1 MHRVWRLNGGGF
13 WRRSGANS
21 VLGSPMRRA
30 NVRLMGDALAPL
42 ASLRNL
48 HIVVRSNGQT
58 GKPARR
64 LGFESPGSLPVDC
77 RAQCSS
83 HPCGQH
89 GQTPDLQLHRWPRMF
104 AVRGQQRSQGGVKFP
119 TGGDGL
125 HAGTSPRAPAQP
137 SWRCGVSRPGVT
149 PGPTVWRR
157 LLVQGA
163 AHSPD
168 ERERG
173 PMPWPAACACVHAVG
188 MAWRAPHA
196 LIHETHTSW

>member
-1 MHRVWRLNGGGF
+1 MGC
-13 WRRSGANS
+13 SGASS
-21 VLGSPMRRA
+21 VLGSPIRRA
-30 NVRLMGDALAPL
+30 NARLMGDALAQL
-42 ASLRNL
+42 ASLHKL
-48 HIVVRSNGQT
+48 
-58 GKPARR
+58 ARR
-64 LGFESPGSLPVDC
+64 RAIKRAYGLGFESPGSLPVDG
-77 RAQCSS
+77 RAQRSS

-173 PMPWPAACACVHAVG
+173 PMPWPTACALCACSGYRLGARPCPDSRNPYVMVN
-188 MAWRAPHA
+188 
-196 LIHETHTSW
+196 HESD